1 MIVQCIGTGSSGNC
15 YVVGYEGQWIML
27 DCGVSP
33 KKTRDWLYRNKIAM
47 FEIEACCITHEHG
60 DHASAWPLF
69 EKTSVPLVMTF
80 GTYAAIDN
88 KRSMSMV
95 NVEILTGMKIV
106 GLNIPPRKTYETDN
120 FNIRAIPS
128 HHDAWDPA
136 NFMITN
142 RYHGEVLLYITDC
155 QFFEYKIMDVTD
167 ILIECNYDEETL
179 IQSGTDM
186 EQIKRIRKNHMSLES
201 CREFLVKNAKNMR
214 ACDRI
219 HVIHMSDRHCNEA
232 LVKRVLEG
240 ATGKEIIIF

>member
-1 MIVQCIGTGSSGNC
+1 MIVHCIGTGSSGNC

-33 KKTRDWLYRNKIAM
+33 KKTMDWLYRNQIYLSE
-47 FEIEACCITHEHG
+47 FEACCITHEHG
-60 DHASAWPLF
+60 DHASAWPIF
-69 EKTSVPLVMTF
+69 EKTSVDVVMTF
-80 GTYAAIDN
+80 GTYRALRK
-88 KRSMSMV
+88 KRSMTMCDKAVVHEGFS
-95 NVEILTGMKIV
+95 
-106 GLNIPPRKTYETDN
+106 YDTDN
-120 FNIRAIPS
+120 YMITPLRS
-128 HHDAWDPA
+128 HHDAEEPV
-136 NFMITN
+136 NYLIRHFGSREN
-142 RYHGEVLLYITDC
+142 LLYITDT
-155 QFFEYKIMDVTD
+155 QYFDYQISDLND

-179 IQSGTDM
+179 LQSETDP

-232 LVKRVLEG
+232 LVKRVLEE